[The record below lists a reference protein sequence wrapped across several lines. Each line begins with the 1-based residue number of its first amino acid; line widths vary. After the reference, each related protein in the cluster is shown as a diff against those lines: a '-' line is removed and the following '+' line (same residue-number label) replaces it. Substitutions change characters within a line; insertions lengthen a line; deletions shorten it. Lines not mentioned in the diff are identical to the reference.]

1 MPLIRSFTISISCT
15 ILVGN
20 ILTKMAQ
27 EIIKNIMTGGDYYLN
42 TWMPIDIG
50 GKVGGKNE

>member
-1 MPLIRSFTISISCT
+1 
-15 ILVGN
+15 
-20 ILTKMAQ
+20 MAQ
-27 EIIKNIMTGGDYYLN
+27 EIINNIMTGGDYYLN